1 MLNYQGIADLLKN
14 PKIFKKLDQPVK
26 QVFDMSVI
34 DVHNSG
40 KSFAGHRINTIE

>member
-1 MLNYQGIADLLKN
+1 MLNYQGIAELLKK

-26 QVFDMSVI
+26 QDFDMWVI

-40 KSFAGHRINTIE
+40 KSLTSHRINPIE